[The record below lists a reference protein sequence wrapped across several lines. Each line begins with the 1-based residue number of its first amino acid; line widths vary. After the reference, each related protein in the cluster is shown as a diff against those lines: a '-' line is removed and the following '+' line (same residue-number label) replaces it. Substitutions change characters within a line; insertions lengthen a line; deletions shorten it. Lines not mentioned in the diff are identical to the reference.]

1 SPFASHMSVPISG
14 APGFVDERYN
24 WDRGF
29 SDDELIEKKLGSVE
43 LKGRKEITVPVLDV
57 MLADSLRTHLPALDR
72 LPKTWSLVYSLDQ
85 HGISLNTL
93 YTRCEAHTQAQA
105 QSQARLGR
113 DSVFG
118 VWSGDGLRQSRGKG
132 YYGSGESFMW
142 RYRNVEK
149 DLDVYKWTG
158 KISCLANRIT
168 FLLVVGEEGKYGLY
182 LDETLFEGSSARCP
196 TFDNEPLCSP
206 GANKAGAVAFECV
219 GLEVWGI
226 GP

>member
-1 SPFASHMSVPISG
+1 
-14 APGFVDERYN
+14 
-24 WDRGF
+24 
-29 SDDELIEKKLGSVE
+29 
-43 LKGRKEITVPVLDV
+43 
-57 MLADSLRTHLPALDR
+57 MLQQLRTHLPALDR
-72 LPKTWSLVYSLDQ
+72 LPKTWNLVYSLDQ

-105 QSQARLGR
+105 QSQARLGGR
-113 DSVFG
+113 IGRPGMIVVVKDSGDSVFG

-158 KISCLANRIT
+158 KNKYVVLGEPDYIS
-168 FLLVVGEEGKYGLY
+168 FGGGEGKYGLY